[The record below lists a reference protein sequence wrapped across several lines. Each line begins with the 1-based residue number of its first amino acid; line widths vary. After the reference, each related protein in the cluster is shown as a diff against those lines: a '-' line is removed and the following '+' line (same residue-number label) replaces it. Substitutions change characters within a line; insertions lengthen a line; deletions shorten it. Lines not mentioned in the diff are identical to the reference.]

1 MRHEWIR
8 RWAASFLLA
17 GIAGLAGCS
26 TTGGDGKRS
35 DEELSRTG
43 DANVRL
49 AQTYLSAGK
58 LELAADR
65 AERAIRSDPSSAQA
79 HVVMG
84 MVLGRLDEDA
94 RAGEHFLRAA
104 KLAPGDGFVNNA
116 AGVWLCEHGRAAEAD
131 PYFARGV
138 DDLVFQQRAQL
149 FHNAGKC
156 AASNGDLAGAERYLR
171 GGLNIAADDRHLLEQ
186 MVRVKLAQ
194 GDALSARAFLQR
206 REALAP
212 LGPEMLGLA
221 VQIEER
227 AGDTV
232 AAQRYR
238 QQLANAHPGAT
249 PPANGSQ
256 P

>member
-1 MRHEWIR
+1 MRHEFVR
-8 RWAASFLLA
+8 RCAASIL
-17 GIAGLAGCS
+17 IAGLAGLAGCAGDGGER
-26 TTGGDGKRS
+26 GGDE
-35 DEELSRTG
+35 DLSRTG

-49 AQTYLSAGK
+49 AQTYLTAGK

-84 MVLGRLDEDA
+84 MVLGRLDQDA

-116 AGVWLCEHGRAAEAD
+116 AGVWLCSHGRAAEAD

-138 DDLVFQQRAQL
+138 EDLVFAQRAQI

-156 AASNGDLAGAERYLR
+156 AAGTGDLANAERYLR

-186 MVRVKLAQ
+186 MVRVKVAQ
-194 GDALSARAFLQR
+194 GDLMSARAFLQR
-206 REALAP
+206 REAVAP
-212 LGPEMLGLA
+212 LNPEMLGFG

-227 AGDTV
+227 AGDAA

-238 QQLANAHPGAT
+238 QQLANQPPTAT

>member
-1 MRHEWIR
+1 MRHEFVR
-8 RWAASFLLA
+8 LCAA
-17 GIAGLAGCS
+17 GILVAGLAGCAS
-26 TTGGDGKRS
+26 GGDGRKRS
-35 DEELSRTG
+35 D
-43 DANVRL
+43 DADRVVDPNVRL
-49 AQTYLSAGK
+49 AQAYLSAGK

-138 DDLVFQQRAQL
+138 EDLVFQQRAQL

-156 AASNGDLAGAERYLR
+156 AASTGDLAGAERYLR

-206 REALAP
+206 RESLAP

>member
-1 MRHEWIR
+1 MRHETVR
-8 RWAASFLLA
+8 LWAVCVLLA
-17 GIAGLAGCS
+17 GVAGCS
-26 TTGGDGKRS
+26 SGGGKRGG

-49 AQTYLSAGK
+49 AQNYLAAGK

-104 KLAPGDGFVNNA
+104 KLAPDDGFVNNA

-138 DDLVFQQRAQL
+138 EDLVFAQRAQV

-156 AASNGDLAGAERYLR
+156 AANAGDLAGAERYLR
-171 GGLNIAADDRHLLEQ
+171 GGLNIAPGDRHLLEQ

-194 GDALSARAFLQR
+194 GDVLSARAFLQR
-206 REALAP
+206 REATGP
-212 LGPEMLGLA
+212 LGAEMLGLA
-221 VQIEER
+221 VQVEER
-227 AGDTV
+227 AGDAA

-238 QQLANAHPGAT
+238 QQLSNQPAT
-249 PPANGSQ
+249 PVPANGSQ